1 MIPER
6 VNIFFHVFQI
16 NDQISLMASSSS
28 QPLIPPDLIHGV
40 PSKASPL
47 QSSKFNFIPSLSSSA
62 SANSFIPSRESNLST
77 QTNIRTTSGRKKVRD
92 KNLSIFN
99 FNFLGNFKIRPS
111 PLSTPSSQIQKM
123 ESSKSFQP
131 NLNNFPTKPGLSRP
145 LLSKRKTAC
154 DGYLTSNNE

>member
-1 MIPER
+1 
-6 VNIFFHVFQI
+6 
-16 NDQISLMASSSS
+16 MASSSS

-47 QSSKFNFIPSLSSSA
+47 QSSKFNFIPSLSSA
-62 SANSFIPSRESNLST
+62 PTNSFIPSRESNPAT
-77 QTNIRTTSGRKKVRD
+77 HIRSTSGRKKVRD
-92 KNLSIFN
+92 KTLDIKFC
-99 FNFLGNFKIRPS
+99 FPGNFKIRPS
-111 PLSTPSSQIQKM
+111 PLSTPCSHSQIQKM

-131 NLNNFPTKPGLSRP
+131 NLNNFQTKPGPGRP

>member
-6 VNIFFHVFQI
+6 VNLFFHVFQI
-16 NDQISLMASSSS
+16 NDQITLMASSSS

-47 QSSKFNFIPSLSSSA
+47 QSSKFNFIPSSA

-92 KNLSIFN
+92 KNLSIFH
-99 FNFLGNFKIRPS
+99 FSFLGNFKIRPS
-111 PLSTPSSQIQKM
+111 PLSTQCSQKM

-131 NLNNFPTKPGLSRP
+131 NLNNFQTKPGLGRP